1 MTTAKFHNAQ
11 KYFSFT
17 TLVWAPRVTPLF
29 LLEPESCGFLRIYSG
44 RGKQAESVVIRE
56 YSGERVF
63 EASVA
68 S

>member
-1 MTTAKFHNAQ
+1 MTTATFHNAQ
-11 KYFSFT
+11 RYFGFT
-17 TLVWAPRVTPLF
+17 LWICVPKLTPLF